1 MAEQL
6 VSSNEMLRL
15 NPDLA
20 WREFDG
26 EIVAFDEASGN
37 SFMVGGMAAG
47 GLCAARPRG
56 EGRAAG
62 AERAGRFSPA
72 GTADPPTDAAE
83 VFGASLGFLEE
94 LEAILRGE

>member
-6 VSSNEMLRL
+6 VSLNGMLRL

-20 WREFDG
+20 WREFEG
-26 EIVAFDEASGN
+26 EIVAYDEASGN
-37 SFMVGGMAAG
+37 SFLVSGMAARIFAA
-47 GLCAARPRG
+47 LCDGPV
-56 EGRAAG
+56 
-62 AERAGRFSPA
+62 AESALAGRFCPG

-94 LEAILRGE
+94 LEAILHGASD

>member
-26 EIVAFDEASGN
+26 EIVAYDEASGN
-37 SFMVGGMAAG
+37 SFMVAGMAAG
-47 GLCAARPRG
+47 IFAALRDGPVARF
-56 EGRAAG
+56 EL
-62 AERAGRFSPA
+62 AGRFCPD

-94 LEAILRGE
+94 LEAILHGASD